1 MSQPPSPPASPAT
14 ESSAEAWTIQRVLG
28 WATND
33 FKERGID
40 SPRLEAEVL
49 LAHVLGVDRIRLILD
64 AHKPLAPAEL
74 ARFREAIKRRR
85 SGEPVAYMVGKRE
98 FYGLEFHVDR
108 RVLIPRPDTET
119 LVEVALAATRS
130 RHLRGRALDLCTGS
144 GCVAIAFAKARPTWH
159 VTGTDLS
166 PDAIDVA
173 RGNALRLGAIWDV
186 RFLVGDLYQPLGPD
200 ERFDLITANPPY
212 IPRDEIPKLQPEIR
226 KFEPY
231 LALDGG
237 ADGLALLPAIVEGA
251 TPRLEPGG
259 TLAVEIGAGQAEAVV
274 RLFEQRG
281 LVDVR
286 RHRDYGGHDRV
297 VSGRRPDE
305 REKPASSTQ

>member
-1 MSQPPSPPASPAT
+1 MPAT
-14 ESSAEAWTIQRVLG
+14 EASPDAWTIQRVLS
-28 WATND
+28 WATTD

-49 LAHVLGVDRIRLILD
+49 LAHVLGMDRVRLILD
-64 AHKPLAPAEL
+64 AHKPLDPTEL

-85 SGEPVAYMVGKRE
+85 SGEPVAYVIGKRE

-119 LVEVALAATRS
+119 LVEVALAATRP

-159 VTGTDLS
+159 VTGIDLS
-166 PDAIDVA
+166 PEAVEVA
-173 RGNALRLGAIWDV
+173 RGNAQRLGAIWDV
-186 RFLVGDLYQPLGPD
+186 RFLAGNLYEPLRPE
-200 ERFDLITANPPY
+200 ERFDLVTANPPY
-212 IPRDEIPKLQPEIR
+212 IPQGEIAKLQPEIR
-226 KFEPY
+226 QFEPH

-237 ADGLALLPAIVEGA
+237 ADGLDLLPAIVKGA
-251 TPRLEPGG
+251 AARLTPGG
-259 TLAVEIGAGQAEAVV
+259 TLAVEIGAGQAEAVA
-274 RLFEQRG
+274 RLFEQG
-281 LVDVR
+281 GFVDVR

-297 VSGRRPDE
+297 VSGRLPW
-305 REKPASSTQ
+305 SSESQLR